1 MSEKNRE
8 GIMRRS
14 KRMETL
20 DRRPVNMDG
29 YIEEWPEMGFAAMS
43 SPYDPE
49 PSIRIRDGLVVELD
63 KKQREDFDFIDQFIA
78 DYAINL
84 KRAEESMALSSLEI
98 ARKIVDI
105 HVSRKEIL
113 EIISG
118 ITPAKMVQVMNH
130 LNVVELM
137 MGMQKMRAR
146 KTPGNQAHITNL
158 KDDPVQIAADA
169 AEGALRGFAEEETTM
184 GVARYA
190 PLSSIA
196 LLIGSQVGRP
206 GVLTQCSAEEATEL
220 ELGIRGLTT
229 YAETLSV
236 YGTEKVFIDGDDT
249 PYSKAFL
256 NSAYASRGL
265 KVRFTSGSGSEVLMG
280 SSEKKSM
287 LYLECRCLFATKGAG
302 SQGIQNGSVSCIGV
316 PGAVPGGIREVI
328 AENLVAALLGLEC
341 ASSNDQ
347 SFSNSD
353 MRRTA
358 RTMLQFLPGTDFI
371 FSGYAAEP
379 NYDNMFAGSNFDAED
394 FDDYNVLQRDMQVD
408 GGLRPVTEE
417 EVIQVRRKAGKA
429 VQAVFSYL
437 GLTPVSDE
445 QVEAVTYAHGSK
457 DTLPR
462 DVTADLISAE
472 EVLKRGITGVDVVK
486 ALAETGYQDVAESV
500 LNMLK
505 QRVSGDYMQTA
516 AILDKNFQVLSG
528 VNTPNDY
535 MGPGTGYRVEGE
547 RWEEIKR
554 IPHLID
560 PTDI

>member
-1 MSEKNRE
+1 MK
-8 GIMRRS
+8 RS
-14 KRMETL
+14 KRIETL
-20 DRRPVNMDG
+20 DKRPVNLDG
-29 YIEEWPEMGFAAMS
+29 YINEWPEMGFAAMS

-49 PSIRIRDGLVVELD
+49 PSVRVENGKIVELD
-63 KKQREDFDFIDQFIA
+63 GKKREDFDFIDQFIA
-78 DYAINL
+78 DYAINIEL
-84 KRAEESMALSSLEI
+84 AERSMSVPALDI
-98 ARKIVDI
+98 ARMIVDI

-113 EIISG
+113 TLISG
-118 ITPAKMVQVMNH
+118 ITPARMTEVINH

-196 LLIGSQVGRP
+196 LLIGSQAGRP

-280 SSEKKSM
+280 NSEKKSM
-287 LYLECRCLFATKGAG
+287 LYLECRCLYATKGAG

-328 AENLVAALLGLEC
+328 GENLVAALLGLEC

-417 EVIQVRRKAGKA
+417 EVIRVRRKAGKA
-429 VQAVFSYL
+429 VQAVFRQL
-437 GLTPVSDE
+437 GLSPISDE

-462 DVTADLISAE
+462 DVTADLMAAE
-472 EVLKRGITGVDVVK
+472 DVLKRGITGVDIVK
-486 ALAETGYQDVAESV
+486 ALAETGYEDLAESV

-505 QRVSGDYMQTA
+505 QRVVGDYMQTS
-516 AILDKNFQVLSG
+516 AILDRDFHVLSG

-554 IPHLID
+554 IPHIIN
-560 PTDI
+560 PQDI

>member
-1 MSEKNRE
+1 MK
-8 GIMRRS
+8 RS

-43 SPYDPE
+43 SPYDPK
-49 PSIRIRDGLVVELD
+49 PSIVVREGKIAELD
-63 KKQREDFDFIDQFIA
+63 GKLREDFDFIDRFIA
-78 DYAINL
+78 DYAIDL
-84 KRAEESMALSSLEI
+84 TRADSSMALSSLEI

-105 HVSRKEIL
+105 HVSRKEML

-118 ITPAKMVQVMNH
+118 ISPAKMVEVMNH

-280 SSEKKSM
+280 NSEKKSM

-316 PGAVPGGIREVI
+316 PGAVPSGIREVL

-417 EVIQVRRKAGKA
+417 EVIRVRNKAGKA
-429 VQAVFSYL
+429 VQAVFANL
-437 GLTPVSDE
+437 GLSPVSDE

-457 DTLPR
+457 DTLGR
-462 DVTADLISAE
+462 DVTADLLAAQ
-472 EVLKRGITGVDVVK
+472 EVLKRGITGVDVVR
-486 ALAETGYQDVAESV
+486 ALAETGYTDVAESV

-505 QRVSGDYMQTA
+505 QRVMGDYMQTA
-516 AILDKNFQVLSG
+516 AILDKDFNVLSG

-554 IPHLID
+554 IPHLFD
-560 PTDI
+560 PGDI

>member
-1 MSEKNRE
+1 MK
-8 GIMRRS
+8 S
-14 KRMETL
+14 KRAEIL
-20 DRRPVNMDG
+20 DNRPVNKDG
-29 YIEEWPEMGFAAMS
+29 YIDEWPEMGFVAMK
-43 SPYDPE
+43 SPYDPQ
-49 PSIRIRDGLVVELD
+49 PSIRIENGIITELD
-63 KKQREDFDFIDQFIA
+63 GKSRDEFDFLDQFIA
-78 DYAINL
+78 DYAIRAD
-84 KRAEESMALSSLEI
+84 RAEASMAVPSLEI
-98 ARKIVDI
+98 ARMIVDI

-113 EIISG
+113 ELVSG
-118 ITPAKMVQVMNH
+118 ITPAKMAEVINH
-130 LNVVELM
+130 LNVVEMM

-146 KTPGNQAHITNL
+146 KVPGNQAHITNL

-169 AEGALRGFAEEETTM
+169 AEGALRGFSEEETTT

-190 PLSSIA
+190 PFNAIA
-196 LLIGSQVGRP
+196 LLIGSQVGRR
-206 GVLTQCSAEEATEL
+206 GVLTQCAVEEAVEL

-256 NSAYASRGL
+256 NAAYASRGL

-287 LYLECRCLFATKGAG
+287 LYLECRCLYVTKGAG

-316 PGAVPGGIREVI
+316 TASVPAGIREVMG
-328 AENLVAALLGLEC
+328 ENLVAALLGLEC

-347 SFSNSD
+347 SFTHSD

-371 FSGYAAEP
+371 FSGYAGEP

-417 EVIQVRRKAGKA
+417 EVIRVRRTAGKA
-429 VQAVFSYL
+429 VQAVFKYL
-437 GLTPVSDE
+437 GLTEVTDE

-457 DTLPR
+457 DTPRR
-462 DVTADLISAE
+462 DVASDLMAADDLM
-472 EVLKRGITGVDVVK
+472 KRKITGIDVVK
-486 ALAETGYQDVAESV
+486 ALAESGFEELAESI

-505 QRVSGDYMQTA
+505 QRVIGDYMHTA
-516 AILDKNFQVLSG
+516 AILDENFQVMSG

-535 MGPGTGYRVEGE
+535 MGPGTGYRVDGK
-547 RWEEIKR
+547 RWEEIKA
-554 IPHLID
+554 IPHRLNVNEF
-560 PTDI
+560 

>member
-1 MSEKNRE
+1 
-8 GIMRRS
+8 MRRS
-14 KRMETL
+14 KRIETL
-20 DRRPVNMDG
+20 DQRPVNLDG
-29 YIEEWPEMGFAAMS
+29 YINEWPEMGFVAMT
-43 SPYDPE
+43 SPYDPK
-49 PSIRIRDGLVVELD
+49 PSVKVANGRIVELD
-63 KKQREDFDFIDQFIA
+63 GKKREDFDFIDQFIA
-78 DYAINL
+78 DYAMNVE
-84 KRAEESMALSSLEI
+84 RAEASMAVSSLEI
-98 ARKIVDI
+98 LRMIVDI

-113 EIISG
+113 ELVTG
-118 ITPAKMVQVMNH
+118 ITPAKMTEVMNH

-137 MGMQKMRAR
+137 MGMQKIRAR
-146 KTPGNQAHITNL
+146 RTPGNQAHITNL

-190 PLSSIA
+190 PLSAMA

-287 LYLECRCLFATKGAG
+287 LYLECRCLYATKGAG

-316 PGAVPGGIREVI
+316 TGSVPSGIREVI

-417 EVIQVRRKAGKA
+417 EVIHVRNKAARA
-429 VQAVFSYL
+429 VQAVFTQL
-437 GLTPVSDE
+437 GLSPVTDA

-457 DTLPR
+457 DTLDR
-462 DVTADLISAE
+462 DVTADLMAAE
-472 EVLKRGITGVDVVK
+472 DVLKRGITGIDVVK
-486 ALAETGYQDVAESV
+486 ALAETGFVDVAESV
-500 LNMLK
+500 LSMLK
-505 QRVSGDYMQTA
+505 QRVVGDYMQTA
-516 AILDKNFQVLSG
+516 AILDKDFHVLSG
-528 VNTPNDY
+528 INTPNDY
-535 MGPGTGYRVEGE
+535 MGPGTGYRVQGE
-547 RWEEIKR
+547 RWEEIKK
-554 IPHLID
+554 IPHIIN
-560 PTDI
+560 PQDI

>member
-1 MSEKNRE
+1 MK
-8 GIMRRS
+8 RS
-14 KRMETL
+14 KRIETL
-20 DRRPVNMDG
+20 DKRPVNLDG
-29 YIEEWPEMGFAAMS
+29 YINEWPEMGFAAMS

-49 PSIRIRDGLVVELD
+49 PSVRVENGKIVELD
-63 KKQREDFDFIDQFIA
+63 GKKREDFDFIDQFIA
-78 DYAINL
+78 DYAINIEL
-84 KRAEESMALSSLEI
+84 AERSMSVPALDI
-98 ARKIVDI
+98 ARRIVDI

-113 EIISG
+113 TLISG
-118 ITPAKMVQVMNH
+118 ITPARMTEVINH

-196 LLIGSQVGRP
+196 LLIGSQAGRP

-280 SSEKKSM
+280 NSEKKSM
-287 LYLECRCLFATKGAG
+287 LYLECRCLYATKGAG

-328 AENLVAALLGLEC
+328 GENLVAALLGLEC

-417 EVIQVRRKAGKA
+417 EVIRVRRKAGKA
-429 VQAVFSYL
+429 VQAVFRQL
-437 GLTPVSDE
+437 GLSPISDE

-462 DVTADLISAE
+462 DVTADLMAAE
-472 EVLKRGITGVDVVK
+472 DVLKRGITGVDIVK
-486 ALAETGYQDVAESV
+486 ALAETGYEDLAESV

-505 QRVSGDYMQTA
+505 QRVVGDYMQTS
-516 AILDKNFQVLSG
+516 AILDRDFHVLSG

-554 IPHLID
+554 IPHIIN
-560 PTDI
+560 PQDI

>member
-1 MSEKNRE
+1 MK
-8 GIMRRS
+8 RS
-14 KRMETL
+14 KRIETL
-20 DRRPVNMDG
+20 DKRPVNLDG
-29 YIEEWPEMGFAAMS
+29 FINEWPEMGFVAMS
-43 SPYDPE
+43 SPYDPK
-49 PSIRIRDGLVVELD
+49 PSVKVVNGQIVELD
-63 KKQREDFDFIDQFIA
+63 GKKRDEFDFIDQFIA
-78 DYAINL
+78 DYAIDI
-84 KRAEESMALSSLEI
+84 KKTETSMAIPSLEI
-98 ARKIVDI
+98 ARMIVDI
-105 HVSRKEIL
+105 NVSRKKVVEV
-113 EIISG
+113 ISG
-118 ITPAKMVQVMNH
+118 ITPAKMVEVMNY

-137 MGMQKMRAR
+137 MGMQKIRAR
-146 KTPGNQAHITNL
+146 KIPGNQAHITNL
-158 KDDPVQIAADA
+158 KDDPVQIAADG
-169 AEGALRGFAEEETTM
+169 AEGAYRGFAEEETTM

-190 PLSSIA
+190 PLSAIA

-236 YGTEKVFIDGDDT
+236 YGTENVFVDGDDT

-287 LYLECRCLFATKGAG
+287 LYLECRCLYVTKGAG

-316 PGAVPGGIREVI
+316 PGAVPAGIREVI

-417 EVIQVRRKAGKA
+417 EVIRVRNKAARA
-429 VQAVFSYL
+429 VQAVFNNL
-437 GLTPVSDE
+437 GLSPVTDE
-445 QVEAVTYAHGSK
+445 QVEKVTYAHGSK
-457 DTLPR
+457 DTPAR
-462 DVTADLISAE
+462 DVTADLMAAE
-472 EVLKRGITGVDVVK
+472 DVLKRGITGVDVVR
-486 ALAETGYQDVAESV
+486 ALAESGFEDIADNV
-500 LNMLK
+500 LSMLK
-505 QRVSGDYMQTA
+505 QRVVGDYMQTS
-516 AILDKNFQVLSG
+516 AILDKDFNVLSG

-535 MGPGTGYRVEGE
+535 MGPGTGYRVEGS
-547 RWEEIKR
+547 RWEEIKK
-554 IPHLID
+554 IPHIIN
-560 PTDI
+560 PQDI

>member
-1 MSEKNRE
+1 MKK
-8 GIMRRS
+8 S
-14 KRMETL
+14 KRIETL
-20 DRRPVNMDG
+20 DKRPVNLDG
-29 YIEEWPEMGFAAMS
+29 FINEWPEMGFVAMS
-43 SPYDPE
+43 SPYDPK
-49 PSIRIRDGLVVELD
+49 PSVRVVNGQIVELD
-63 KKQREDFDFIDQFIA
+63 GKNRDEFDFIDQFIA
-78 DYAINL
+78 DYAIDIG
-84 KRAEESMALSSLEI
+84 RTQSSMAVSSLQI
-98 ARKIVDI
+98 AKMIVDI
-105 HVSRKEIL
+105 NVSRKDVIEVV
-113 EIISG
+113 SG
-118 ITPAKMVQVMNH
+118 ITPAKMVEVMNY

-146 KTPGNQAHITNL
+146 KAPGNQAHITNL
-158 KDDPVQIAADA
+158 KDDPVQIAADG
-169 AEGALRGFAEEETTM
+169 AEGAYRGFAEEETTM

-190 PLSSIA
+190 PLSAIA

-236 YGTEKVFIDGDDT
+236 YGTENVFVDGDDT

-265 KVRFTSGSGSEVLMG
+265 KVRFTSGAGSEVLMG

-287 LYLECRCLFATKGAG
+287 LYLECRCLYVTKGAG

-316 PGAVPGGIREVI
+316 PGAVPAGIREVI

-417 EVIQVRRKAGKA
+417 EIIRVRNRAAKA
-429 VQAVFSYL
+429 VQAVFNNL
-437 GLTPVSDE
+437 GLSPVTDE
-445 QVEAVTYAHGSK
+445 QVEKVTYAHGSK
-457 DTLPR
+457 DTPSR
-462 DVTADLISAE
+462 DVTADLMAAE
-472 EVLKRGITGVDVVK
+472 DVLKRGITGVDIVR
-486 ALAETGYQDVAESV
+486 ALAETGFNDIADNV
-500 LNMLK
+500 LSMLK
-505 QRVSGDYMQTA
+505 QRVVGDYMQTS
-516 AILDKNFQVLSG
+516 AILDKDFNVLSG

-535 MGPGTGYRVEGE
+535 MGPGTGYRVEGS
-547 RWEEIKR
+547 RWEEIKK
-554 IPHLID
+554 IPHIIN
-560 PTDI
+560 PQDI

>member
-1 MSEKNRE
+1 
-8 GIMRRS
+8 MRRS

-49 PSIRIRDGLVVELD
+49 PSIKIVDGVVVELD
-63 KKQREDFDFIDQFIA
+63 KKKRENFDFIDQFIA

-84 KRAEESMALSSLEI
+84 EKAEASMALSSLEI

-105 HVSRKEIL
+105 QVSRKEIL

-118 ITPAKMVQVMNH
+118 ITPAKMVQIMNH

-196 LLIGSQVGRP
+196 LLIGSQIGRP

>member
-1 MSEKNRE
+1 MK
-8 GIMRRS
+8 RS
-14 KRMETL
+14 KRIEAL
-20 DRRPVNMDG
+20 DRRPVNLDG
-29 YIEEWPEMGFAAMS
+29 YINEWPEMGFVAMK
-43 SPYDPE
+43 SPYDPH
-49 PSIRIRDGLVVELD
+49 PSVKVENGKIIELD
-63 KKQREDFDFIDQFIA
+63 GKKRQDFDFIDQFIA
-78 DYAINL
+78 DYAINIE
-84 KRAEESMALSSLEI
+84 RAENSMSVSSLDI
-98 ARKIVDI
+98 ARMIVDI
-105 HVSRKEIL
+105 HVSRREIL
-113 EIISG
+113 DLISG
-118 ITPAKMVQVMNH
+118 ITPAKMTEVMNH

-137 MGMQKMRAR
+137 MGMQKIRAR
-146 KTPGNQAHITNL
+146 RTPGNQAHITNL

-190 PLSSIA
+190 PLSAMA
-196 LLIGSQVGRP
+196 LLIGSQAGRP

-287 LYLECRCLFATKGAG
+287 LYLDCRCLYSTKGAG

-316 PGAVPGGIREVI
+316 TGSVPSGIREVL

-417 EVIQVRRKAGKA
+417 EVIRVRNRAASA
-429 VQAVFSYL
+429 VQAVFRNL
-437 GLTPVSDE
+437 GLSPVTDE
-445 QVEAVTYAHGSK
+445 QVEAATYAHGSK
-457 DTLPR
+457 DTPSR
-462 DVTADLISAE
+462 DVTADLMAAE
-472 EVLKRGITGVDVVK
+472 DVLKRGITGIDVVR
-486 ALAETGYQDVAESV
+486 ALAESGFEDIASSV

-505 QRVSGDYMQTA
+505 QRVAGDYMQTA
-516 AILDKNFQVLSG
+516 AILDKDFHVLSG
-528 VNTPNDY
+528 INTPNDY

-547 RWEEIKR
+547 RWEEIKK
-554 IPHLID
+554 IPHIIN
-560 PTDI
+560 PKDI

>member
-1 MSEKNRE
+1 MK
-8 GIMRRS
+8 RS
-14 KRMETL
+14 KRIEVL
-20 DRRPVNMDG
+20 DQRPVNKDG
-29 YIEEWPEMGFAAMS
+29 FIDEWPEMGFVSMH
-43 SPYDPE
+43 SPYDPK
-49 PSIRIRDGLVVELD
+49 PSVKIEDGIITELD
-63 KKQREDFDFIDQFIA
+63 GKKRDEFDFLDQFIA
-78 DYAINL
+78 DYAIRAD
-84 KRAEESMALSSLEI
+84 RAEASMAIPSLEI

-113 EIISG
+113 EIVSG
-118 ITPAKMVQVMNH
+118 ITPAKMVEVINY

-146 KTPGNQAHITNL
+146 KVPGNQAHITNL

-190 PLSSIA
+190 PLSAMA

-287 LYLECRCLFATKGAG
+287 LYLECRCLYATKGAG

-316 PGAVPGGIREVI
+316 TGSVPSGIREVI

-417 EVIQVRRKAGKA
+417 EVIYVRNKAARA
-429 VQAVFSYL
+429 VQAVFTQL
-437 GLTPVSDE
+437 GLSPVTDA

-457 DTLPR
+457 DTLDR
-462 DVTADLISAE
+462 DVTADLMAAE
-472 EVLKRGITGVDVVK
+472 DVLKRGITGIDVVK
-486 ALAETGYQDVAESV
+486 ALAETGFVDVAESV
-500 LNMLK
+500 LSMLK
-505 QRVSGDYMQTA
+505 QRVVGDYMQTA
-516 AILDKNFQVLSG
+516 AILDKDFHVLSG
-528 VNTPNDY
+528 INTPNDY
-535 MGPGTGYRVEGE
+535 MGPGTGYRVQGE
-547 RWEEIKR
+547 RWEEIKK
-554 IPHLID
+554 IPHIIN
-560 PTDI
+560 PQDI

>member
-1 MSEKNRE
+1 MK
-8 GIMRRS
+8 RS
-14 KRMETL
+14 KRIEAL
-20 DRRPVNMDG
+20 DRRAVNKDG
-29 YIEEWPEMGFAAMS
+29 FIDEWPEMGFVAMK
-43 SPYDPE
+43 SPYDPK
-49 PSIRIRDGLVVELD
+49 PSIAVEGGVITELD
-63 KKQREDFDFIDQFIA
+63 GKKREDFDFLDQFIA
-78 DYAINL
+78 DYAI
-84 KRAEESMALSSLEI
+84 RIDRCQSSMAIPSLEI

-105 HVSRKEIL
+105 NTSRKEIL
-113 EIISG
+113 EIVSG
-118 ITPAKMVQVMNH
+118 ITPAKMVEVINC
-130 LNVVELM
+130 LNVVEMM

-146 KTPGNQAHITNL
+146 KVPGNQAHITNL

-169 AEGALRGFAEEETTM
+169 AEGALRGFSEEETTM

-190 PLSSIA
+190 PFSAMA
-196 LLIGSQVGRP
+196 LLIGAQVGRP

-236 YGTEKVFIDGDDT
+236 YGTEKVFVDGDDT

-256 NSAYASRGL
+256 NAAYASRGL
-265 KVRFTSGSGSEVLMG
+265 KVRFTSGAGSEVLMG
-280 SSEKKSM
+280 SSERKSM
-287 LYLECRCLFATKGAG
+287 LYLECRCLYVTRGAG

-316 PGAVPGGIREVI
+316 TGSVPSGIREVI

-408 GGLRPVTEE
+408 GGLKPVTEE
-417 EVIQVRRKAGKA
+417 QVIFVRNKAARA
-429 VQAVFSYL
+429 VQAVFRNL
-437 GLTPVSDE
+437 GLSPISDE

-462 DVTADLISAE
+462 DVTADLAAAE
-472 EVLKRGITGVDVVK
+472 DVLKRGITGVDIVK
-486 ALAETGYQDVAESV
+486 ALAESGFGDVAESV

-505 QRVSGDYMQTA
+505 QRVAGDYMQTA
-516 AILDKNFQVLSG
+516 AILDKNFHVLSG

-535 MGPGTGYRVEGE
+535 MGPGTGYRVDGE
-547 RWEEIKR
+547 RWEEIKK
-554 IPHLID
+554 IPHIIN
-560 PTDI
+560 PNDI

>member
-1 MSEKNRE
+1 MK
-8 GIMRRS
+8 RS
-14 KRMETL
+14 KRIEVL
-20 DRRPVNMDG
+20 DHRPVNKDG
-29 YIEEWPEMGFAAMS
+29 FIDEWPEMGFVSMH
-43 SPYDPE
+43 SPYDPK
-49 PSIRIRDGLVVELD
+49 PSVKIEDGIITELD
-63 KKQREDFDFIDQFIA
+63 GKKRDEFDFLDQFIA
-78 DYAINL
+78 DYAIRAD
-84 KRAEESMALSSLEI
+84 RAEASMAIPSLEI

-113 EIISG
+113 EIVSG
-118 ITPAKMVQVMNH
+118 ITPAKMVEVINY

-146 KTPGNQAHITNL
+146 KVPGNQAHITNL

-169 AEGALRGFAEEETTM
+169 AEGALRGFSEEETTM

-190 PLSSIA
+190 PFSAMA
-196 LLIGSQVGRP
+196 LLIGSQTGRP

-265 KVRFTSGSGSEVLMG
+265 KVRFTSGAGSEVLMG

-287 LYLECRCLFATKGAG
+287 LYLECRCLYVTKGCG

-316 PGAVPGGIREVI
+316 AAGVPAGIREVMG
-328 AENLVAALLGLEC
+328 ENLVAALLGLEC

-358 RTMLQFLPGTDFI
+358 RTMLQFMPGTDFI
-371 FSGYAAEP
+371 FSG
-379 NYDNMFAGSNFDAED
+379 YDNMFAGSNFDAED

-417 EVIQVRRKAGKA
+417 DVIRVRHEAGKA
-429 VQAVFSYL
+429 VQAVFKYL
-437 GLTPVSDE
+437 GLTEVTDE

-457 DTLPR
+457 DTLKR
-462 DVTADLISAE
+462 DVASDLMAADDMM
-472 EVLKRGITGVDVVK
+472 KRGITGIDVVK
-486 ALAETGYQDVAESV
+486 ALAESGYTVLADNI

-505 QRVSGDYMQTA
+505 QRVIGDYMQTA
-516 AILDKNFQVLSG
+516 AILDKNFQVMSG

-535 MGPGTGYRVEGE
+535 MGPGTGYRVSGK
-547 RWEEIKR
+547 RWEEIKA
-554 IPHLID
+554 IPHRINAN
-560 PTDI
+560 DI

>member
-1 MSEKNRE
+1 MK
-8 GIMRRS
+8 RS
-14 KRMETL
+14 KRIEAL
-20 DRRPVNMDG
+20 DARPVNLDG
-29 YIEEWPEMGFAAMS
+29 YINEWPEMGFVAMH
-43 SPYDPE
+43 SPYDPT
-49 PSIRIRDGLVVELD
+49 PSIKVEDGKITELD
-63 KKQREDFDFIDQFIA
+63 GKRREDFDFIDQFIA
-78 DYAINL
+78 DYAINIE
-84 KRAEESMALSSLEI
+84 RAETSMAVTSLDI
-98 ARKIVDI
+98 ARMIVDI

-113 EIISG
+113 ELISG
-118 ITPAKMVQVMNH
+118 ITPAKVAEVMNH

-137 MGMQKMRAR
+137 MGMQKIRAR

-287 LYLECRCLFATKGAG
+287 LYLECRCLFVTKGAG

-316 PGAVPGGIREVI
+316 TGSVPAGIREVI

-358 RTMLQFLPGTDFI
+358 RTMLEFLPGTDFI

-408 GGLRPVTEE
+408 GGLKPVTEE
-417 EVIQVRRKAGKA
+417 QVLFVRNKAARA
-429 VQAVFSYL
+429 VQAVFRNL
-437 GLTPVSDE
+437 GLSPISDE

-462 DVTADLISAE
+462 DVTADLAAAE
-472 EVLKRGITGVDVVK
+472 DVLKRGVTGVDIVK
-486 ALAETGYQDVAESV
+486 ALAETGFEDVAESV

-505 QRVSGDYMQTA
+505 QRVAGDYMQTA
-516 AILDKNFQVLSG
+516 AILDRNFHVLSG

-535 MGPGTGYRVEGE
+535 MGPGTGYRVDGE
-547 RWEEIKR
+547 RWEEIKK
-554 IPHLID
+554 IPHIIN
-560 PTDI
+560 PQDI